1 MKEAGD
7 LVMGLATTSIEAT
20 SDSFWNIP
28 IPTIPGK
35 LLSISCATIGASGTD
50 SKS

>member
-1 MKEAGD
+1 MKEAGGW
-7 LVMGLATTSIEAT
+7 VMGLATTPIEDI

-35 LLSISCATIGASGTD
+35 LLSISSVTIGASGTD